1 MYEFLKYTVRDAMTL
16 SPVTTTPD
24 TPLRELEKIFETHD
38 FNGIPV
44 LDKVGRL
51 IGMVTKYDL
60 LKAFIFTPAAP
71 IPRYRVIMDRPASSV
86 MNTEPLTVTPD
97 MPLSRLLQELVEIQT
112 KSFPVVENG
121 RLIGIIS
128 REDVL
133 KALRR
138 ATES

>member
-1 MYEFLKYTVRDAMTL
+1 MYEFLKYTVRDAMTP
-16 SPVTTTPD
+16 SPVITTPD
-24 TPLRELEKIFETHD
+24 TSLGELEKIFETHD

-44 LDKVGRL
+44 LDEKGQLV
-51 IGMVTKYDL
+51 GMVTKYDL
-60 LKAFIFTPAAP
+60 LKAFIFTPDAP

-86 MNTEPLTVTPD
+86 MNTDVFTVTPD
-97 MPLSRLLQELVEIQT
+97 LPLSRLLHELVERQT

-133 KALRR
+133 RALRR
-138 ATES
+138 ATEQ